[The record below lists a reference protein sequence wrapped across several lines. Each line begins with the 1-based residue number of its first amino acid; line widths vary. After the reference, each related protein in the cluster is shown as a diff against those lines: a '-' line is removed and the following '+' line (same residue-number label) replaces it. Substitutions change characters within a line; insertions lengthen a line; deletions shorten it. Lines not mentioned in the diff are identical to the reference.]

1 MVKFDVWCLAA
12 CGLWCSI
19 WWRHDIF
26 HQDDKNTSWKSVTSE
41 RYSWSLSFSSHVLF
55 KLGCVEDISWKNST
69 GRTICL
75 AMADWGKL
83 PPRLCAIAQK
93 ANRLDLDDS
102 LILKI
107 MSLNITK
114 TTLYGFLTKLDWETH
129 GQDLE
134 NEKKYQRFE
143 WFNQIGRSLYKGAKV
158 SLWPLRSLRYYFHIL
173 KNSGL
178 MFEFV
183 IFNPR

>member
-41 RYSWSLSFSSHVLF
+41 RYSWSLSFSSPVLF

-75 AMADWGKL
+75 AVADSGKL
-83 PPRLCAIAQK
+83 PPRLCAMAQK

-107 MSLNITK
+107 MSFISDIYAWVAKWLFTS
-114 TTLYGFLTKLDWETH
+114 TL
-129 GQDLE
+129 DLE
-134 NEKKYQRFE
+134 TDSNYLQRIKH
-143 WFNQIGRSLYKGAKV
+143 WYKLIDEEQQLGAI
-158 SLWPLRSLRYYFHIL
+158 SYRFTQLCLTNL
-173 KNSGL
+173 
-178 MFEFV
+178 
-183 IFNPR
+183 